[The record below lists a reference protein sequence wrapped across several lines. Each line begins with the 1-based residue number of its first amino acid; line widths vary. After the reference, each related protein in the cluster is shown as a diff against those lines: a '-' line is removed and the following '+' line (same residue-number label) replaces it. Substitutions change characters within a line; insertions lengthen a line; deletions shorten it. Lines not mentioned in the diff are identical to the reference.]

1 MFVKVDYFIV
11 NMTVNLLRSLNSSEI
26 FFKLMYEYF
35 KNTNFVNTLYF
46 ITTGQVSLYKLHNNK
61 FL

>member
-1 MFVKVDYFIV
+1 MFVKVEYFIV
-11 NMTVNLLRSLNSSEI
+11 NMTVTLLMSLYSSEI
-26 FFKLMYEYF
+26 FFQLMYEYF

-46 ITTGQVSLYKLHNNK
+46 ITTDQVSLYKLHNNK